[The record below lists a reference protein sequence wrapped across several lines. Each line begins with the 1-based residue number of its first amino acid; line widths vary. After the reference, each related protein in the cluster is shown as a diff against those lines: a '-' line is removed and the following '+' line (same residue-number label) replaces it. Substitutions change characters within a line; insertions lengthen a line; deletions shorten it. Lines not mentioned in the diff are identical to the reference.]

1 MSEDAYLISRRAGVI
16 AKVSEHQKEILGATG
31 AGIGVYGAATGGRLA
46 LTGARFARDAKRLPS
61 QIPGG
66 NAMTR
71 ASLAQTSARGVKFGR
86 TIMGGGL
93 IRAGV
98 GAGVAGV
105 GFKVNRN
112 ARRNRMV
119 PTGNAAPA
127 FGKSKDWKNISQYE
141 TERMQGRATARHGVS
156 VASGGLL
163 GMAAGDYASR
173 NMRGAGSPLG
183 AFDQMNQLH
192 GAHKKNRAVV
202 NRAYGGTRPPE
213 AYFRARNV
221 ADRLPG
227 GSDRKLWREA
237 TWGNSG
243 DAERRAGKLAAAA
256 RKKELK
262 SLGRIARKN
271 PSAVLAGAGAGAVG
285 VGSLMWGGGRLKARS
300 AEHNIARLRRE
311 RSKG

>member
-1 MSEDAYLISRRAGVI
+1 MSEDAYLISRRAEVI
-16 AKVSEHQKEILGATG
+16 SKVSEHQKEILGATG

-119 PTGNAAPA
+119 PTGNVAPA

-192 GAHKKNRAVV
+192 GQYKRNRQTVD
-202 NRAYGGTRPPE
+202 RARGGTPPL
-213 AYFRARNV
+213 AYRMSRSRFA
-221 ADRLPG
+221 PG
-227 GSDRKLWREA
+227 GKERKLWDEA
-237 TWGNSG
+237 TSSNE
-243 DAERRAGKLAAAA
+243 AQRATARADKLLRQA
-256 RKKELK
+256 RGKELK
-262 SLGRIARKN
+262 ALKAIARKN